1 MLKLMLDLMRLMKLG
16 EEVGNPR
23 LWKKGHVAMNALVGM
38 LLIGISY
45 LPIPPDY
52 AGFFT
57 EEVLGYICDFIIG
70 IVLFFNA
77 LLVFIHSKKI
87 GIGKTEKETAS

>member
-23 LWKKGHVAMNALVGM
+23 LWKKGQVAMNALAGM

-45 LPIPPDY
+45 LPIPPEY
-52 AGFFT
+52 ASFFT
-57 EEVLGYICDFIIG
+57 EEVLDYICDFIVG
-70 IVLFFNA
+70 VVLFVNA
-77 LLVFIHSKKI
+77 LLVFVHSKKI
-87 GIGKTEKETAS
+87 GV